1 MRMSD
6 WSSDVCSSDL
16 NPVWVTNFK
25 LPVQRVADRNRWITT
40 VPGGP
45 TFIANLGFDPR
56 QSGQACD
63 PVRAAGL
70 PLIPE
75 VIVQLAIAIDLAA
88 VLPGFFEQL
97 CLSLIFP
104 CPFAEWLFEPR
115 IKPAGMNVNHSAH
128 RADGDRTSG
137 GY

>member
-1 MRMSD
+1 MIRRRPRSTRTD
-6 WSSDVCSSDL
+6 TLFPYTTLFRSGRKRGL
-16 NPVWVTNFK
+16 
-25 LPVQRVADRNRWITT
+25 AT

-45 TFIANLGFDPR
+45 TLIANLGFDPR

-70 PLIPE
+70 PLITE

-88 VLPGFFEQL
+88 VLPGFFEEL

-104 CPFAEWLFEPR
+104 CPFAEWLFETR
-115 IKPAGMNVNHSAH
+115 IKPAGMNVEHSEIG
-128 RADGDRTSG
+128 RESCRERG
-137 GY
+137 GQKG